1 MDCTQK
7 SFGHLDS
14 PFQPSFKQR
23 KKEIM
28 KIKLFIPLVVVFGLL
43 IASCADSY
51 EGAPIKG
58 MEAQTTAHSA
68 GDSYCCEEN
77 KSDADICPFHVVVRN
92 QHVKQS
98 Q

>member
-58 MEAQTTAHSA
+58 MEAQTTAHRYMPISCRGSKPA
-68 GDSYCCEEN
+68 RQTNSMRASG
-77 KSDADICPFHVVVRN
+77 AITG
-92 QHVKQS
+92 Q
-98 Q
+98 